1 MKLADSRSKARGK
14 RRGGGLFP
22 ALALAGLLTVTT
34 PWSDAAYASGS
45 ETSHGEAAGAN
56 GAPEGPPIFG
66 LPPIVVDVLQIGD
79 PDAKTI
85 IFKADLVFDEVDQ
98 TRIEDTL
105 IITKSLLPRIM
116 DSVITG
122 IQGKSFK
129 NLKDIA
135 FLNDLVLQRSNDV
148 LRPYGVVVKS
158 LRLRDLGRP

>member
-14 RRGGGLFP
+14 RRGGGLLP
-22 ALALAGLLTVTT
+22 ALALAGLLTVTM

-66 LPPIVVDVLQIGD
+66 LPPIVVNVLQTGD
-79 PDAKTI
+79 RKAQTVV
-85 IFKADLVFDEVDQ
+85 FKADLVFDEVDP

-122 IQGKSFK
+122 IQGKRFG

-135 FLNDLVLQRSNDV
+135 FLNDVVLQRSNDV
-148 LRPYGVVVKS
+148 LKPYGVVVKS
-158 LRLRDLGRP
+158 LHLKDLTRR